1 MDDVCLLCGQLADE
15 VHHLTARVAGDRS
28 RYLDPD
34 LRMPACHDD
43 HQLFGDDQ
51 KRHADL
57 EPSLR
62 NRTTLL
68 DWLEVRLRRLA
79 AFGGRCAEAIV
90 NEALK
95 ALVGVL
101 AQHMDRWANEL
112 ARVIAGLDRAYPAWR
127 TIPEV
132 HA

>member
-1 MDDVCLLCGQLADE
+1 DRLCLLCGRPADE
-15 VHHLTARVAGDRS
+15 DHHLTARVAGDRS
-28 RYLDPD
+28 PYLDPD
-34 LRMPACHDD
+34 LRLCVCHDD

-51 KRHADL
+51 KRMVDL
-57 EPSLR
+57 EPNLR
-62 NRTTLL
+62 ERTTFL

-95 ALVGVL
+95 ALVAVV
-101 AQHMDRWANEL
+101 AQHLDLWANEL
-112 ARVIAGLDRAYPAWR
+112 ARVIAGLDRACPAWR
-127 TIPEV
+127 TIPDV